1 MAAGMTDQTPTA
13 SQTVPEAQPGPC
25 ARSQRASIAV
35 LCEAR
40 QGTRQWQRVRL
51 DDLSERGFRISN
63 LMNSSPGIPISIRI
77 PGMQLLSA
85 HIRWQQGRTL
95 GCEFTAPLHVA
106 VFEHLS
112 RVWRAE

>member
-1 MAAGMTDQTPTA
+1 
-13 SQTVPEAQPGPC
+13 
-25 ARSQRASIAV
+25 
-35 LCEAR
+35 
-40 QGTRQWQRVRL
+40 L

-85 HIRWQQGRTL
+85 HIRWQQGKTL
-95 GCEFTAPLHVA
+95 GCEFNAPLHVA